1 MGGIIRVAGLLLL
14 TASCGGGGGGG
25 SNPAPGTNAPPNP
38 VTGGDDDEIRFTR
51 YSDPV
56 LNARSFGGVS
66 ANFSDPERFSGGLAA
81 ADYDGD
87 GDVDLYFVGGNTEPN
102 ALYQDQ
108 GDGAYVEVAATVGLD
123 LVHWGSGP
131 TFGDFDNDGDLDLLV
146 GAVEGDPISLFENR
160 IAEEGVFV
168 DVTENS
174 GIVVTALNTVGG
186 TFFDYDYDGHQDLFL
201 AHWGN
206 PFEPGQD
213 TETVWRNNG
222 DGTFSNTSIE
232 SGISATLVE
241 DDNDFTFS
249 PNFADID
256 GDGDSDLL
264 MSSDFNDSQVYRNN
278 GDGTFTNITDTE
290 VIIDQAGM
298 GGAVGDFDND
308 GDMDWFVTSIYNLD
322 LADGDQYGNRYY
334 RNDGLGV
341 FEDHTMNSNT
351 DDGGWGWAAC
361 AADIDNDTLLDIV
374 HVNGWTEVQGK
385 EYRNIPIRLFH
396 NASPNSTRFNE
407 RAGEVGIVNDG
418 QGRGIACFDAERDG
432 DIDIVV
438 SNSGPDNVVFYRNES
453 INENHWLGIH
463 LRGPTNNQFGVGA
476 RITVSTDDVTQIR
489 ELGGKNHYVSHSPFE
504 AHFGLGSSN
513 SANVQVHWPD
523 GELTE
528 TLSVDADQYLVID
541 HPHAAE

>member
-25 SNPAPGTNAPPNP
+25 SSPAPGTNAAPNP
-38 VTGGDDDEIRFTR
+38 DVGGDDDDEIRFTR

-56 LNARSFGGVS
+56 LNARSFGGVLT
-66 ANFSDPERFSGGLAA
+66 NFSDPERFSGGLAA

-108 GDGAYVEVAATVGLD
+108 GDGTYVEVAATVGLD

-131 TFGDFDNDGDLDLLV
+131 TFGDIDNDGDLDLLV

-160 IAEEGVFV
+160 ITEDGFFV
-168 DVTENS
+168 DVTAVS

-206 PFEPGQD
+206 PYEPGQD

-241 DDNDFTFS
+241 DDNDYTFS

-341 FEDHTMNSNT
+341 F
-351 DDGGWGWAAC
+351 
-361 AADIDNDTLLDIV
+361 
-374 HVNGWTEVQGK
+374 K
-385 EYRNIPIRLFH
+385 E
-396 NASPNSTRFNE
+396 
-407 RAGEVGIVNDG
+407 
-418 QGRGIACFDAERDG
+418 
-432 DIDIVV
+432 
-438 SNSGPDNVVFYRNES
+438 
-453 INENHWLGIH
+453 
-463 LRGPTNNQFGVGA
+463 
-476 RITVSTDDVTQIR
+476 
-489 ELGGKNHYVSHSPFE
+489 SHHEF
-504 AHFGLGSSN
+504 
-513 SANVQVHWPD
+513 
-523 GELTE
+523 
-528 TLSVDADQYLVID
+528 QY
-541 HPHAAE
+541 